1 MVINFSDWESYQ
13 EFPRQYLSSYD
24 CSALEN
30 GMVIR
35 KEYWGEI
42 SFLYKSPNEIITIL
56 LGGFLILN

>member
-1 MVINFSDWESYQ
+1 MNFSGWESYQ
-13 EFPRQYLSSYD
+13 EFLRQYLSSYD

-42 SFLYKSPNEIITIL
+42 SFPYKSPNEI
-56 LGGFLILN
+56 